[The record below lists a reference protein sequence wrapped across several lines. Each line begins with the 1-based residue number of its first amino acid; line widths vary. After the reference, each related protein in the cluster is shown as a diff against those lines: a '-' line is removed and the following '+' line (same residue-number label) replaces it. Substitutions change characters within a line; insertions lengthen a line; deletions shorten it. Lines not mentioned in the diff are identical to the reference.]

1 MNFLRLSA
9 VLMII
14 TLFLLPGCGSKDMH
28 GDLTVSAASSAVVA
42 GAADVSFTIKYTRPE
57 GGPYDGVDLAIRTT
71 LDGAPY
77 SSGTEY
83 LSSSGTVTLTYP
95 GINAGSN
102 IRLQARYGDIVSSA
116 SITVA
121 SATLIVTPLTDWVFT
136 AGQPVGSIKSGT
148 ISGGTPPYSFV
159 SISSSSPAISGSVSG
174 TVLTVT
180 LNVVATGGNSATL
193 TVRDSSGQTA
203 LVSVTY

>member
-121 SATLIVTPLTDWVFT
+121 SATLIVTPLTDWIFT
-136 AGQPVGSIKSGT
+136 AGQAPGSIKSGT
-148 ISGGTPPYSFV
+148 ISGGTPPYAYV
-159 SISSSSPAISGSVSG
+159 SSSSPNISGSVSG

-180 LNVVATGGNSATL
+180 LLNVVATGGNSATL

>member
-9 VLMII
+9 LLMII
-14 TLFLLPGCGSKDMH
+14 TLFLLPGCGSKNMH

-42 GAADVSFTIKYTRPE
+42 GTANVSFTITYTRPE
-57 GGPYDGVDLAIRTT
+57 GGPYDGVDLAINTT
-71 LDGAPY
+71 LDGVPY
-77 SSGTEY
+77 FSGTES
-83 LSSSGTVTLTYP
+83 LSSSGTLTLSYP
-95 GINAGSN
+95 VISAGST

-121 SATLIVTPLTDWVFT
+121 SATLVVTPLTDFIFAT
-136 AGQPVGSIKSGT
+136 GSAIGSIKSGT
-148 ISGGTPPYSFV
+148 ISGGTAPYSFV
-159 SISSSSPAISGSVSG
+159 SSSTPNISGTVSG
-174 TVLTVT
+174 TTLTVT

>member
-1 MNFLRLSA
+1 
-9 VLMII
+9 
-14 TLFLLPGCGSKDMH
+14 MH
-28 GDLTVSAASSAVVA
+28 GDLTVSAASSSVVA
-42 GAADVSFTIKYTRPE
+42 GAANVSFTITYTRPE

-136 AGQPVGSIKSGT
+136 TTDVIGSSKSGT
-148 ISGGTPPYSFV
+148 ISGGTPPYSYV
-159 SISSSSPAISGSVSG
+159 SSSTQAEVSGSVSG

-180 LNVVATGGNSATL
+180 LNVVATGLRTATV